1 MCTWKFC
8 LYLKRSKPI
17 SLRCC
22 RGGNYGDG
30 GGVGG
35 MEVVAVYLVDYVK
48 KSHFNSDEC
57 EILYYAYSAKLF

>member
-1 MCTWKFC
+1 M
-8 LYLKRSKPI
+8 YLKRSKPI
-17 SLRCC
+17 SLRSC

-30 GGVGG
+30 GGGG
-35 MEVVAVYLVDYVK
+35 SGSGGGSGMAVVAVYLVDYVK